1 MGGVLAHALNE
12 RYLRLLAFAAVPI
25 QAARGLYPGYTDR
38 GHLSAALWASTAVE
52 LMVVAIAVLAIRYGR
67 DTG

>member
-1 MGGVLAHALNE
+1 MLAHALNE
-12 RYLRLLAFAAVPI
+12 NYLRLLAFAAVPI

-38 GHLSAALWASTAVE
+38 GHLSASLWAATSVE
-52 LMVVAIAVLAIRYGR
+52 IMVVAIIVLAVRYGR

>member
-1 MGGVLAHALNE
+1 VLAHALDE
-12 RYLRLLAFAAVPI
+12 RWLRLLAFAAVPI
-25 QAARGLYPGYTDR
+25 QAARGLYPNYTDE
-38 GHLSAALWASTAVE
+38 GHISPWVWASTAVE

>member
-1 MGGVLAHALNE
+1 M
-12 RYLRLLAFAAVPI
+12 PI

-38 GHLSAALWASTAVE
+38 GHLSASLWAATAVE
-52 LMVVAIAVLAIRYGR
+52 IMVVAIIILAVRYGR